1 MTGFYDP
8 RSEIGSDRAN
18 TDDIKERFSVSS
30 VIGQSARIF
39 GQNGKYMAC
48 CPFHDDGTPSLS
60 IQDDIGRFKCFGCG
74 ARGDV
79 IEYVMLHEG
88 VGFNEALRLLD
99 GGYIASAPARSFD
112 AQTDTQRSS
121 AARDIWNAAGPIRG
135 TPAASYLERRGLPL
149 EFTSQQADLRFA
161 RLSFD
166 RSATKYSA
174 LVAAA
179 RNVDG
184 EIVAIQRI
192 FLTEE
197 GEKLASDCKRS
208 LGSCKGAAIRLT
220 GFNITDR
227 SFDHIHVC
235 EGLEDG
241 LTLARMG
248 EAEVWV
254 TMGATNLA
262 SVNLPAQ
269 CTKVTIATDND
280 EAGSRASSLA
290 TAAFLKQNRA
300 VITWAP
306 PSQFKDWN
314 GYLMH
319 WEFEYNNVF
328 GNDLPW
334 LALEE
339 DDFHDENGNWV
350 DFDSIKKVRDFR
362 DSGR

>member
-1 MTGFYDP
+1 MNFHDS
-8 RSEIGSDRAN
+8 RDAMISDRTN
-18 TDDIKERFSVSS
+18 IEDIKERFNLSS
-30 VIGQSARIF
+30 VIGKSVRLV
-39 GQNGKYMAC
+39 GRNGKYKSC
-48 CPFHDDGTPSLS
+48 CPFHDDRTPSLS
-60 IQDDIGRFKCFGCG
+60 IRDDIGLFYCFGCG
-74 ARGDV
+74 AKGDV
-79 IEYVMLHEG
+79 IEYVKLREG
-88 VGFNEALRLLD
+88 VDFNQACRLLEE
-99 GGYIASAPARSFD
+99 GYVATGLVRPSD
-112 AQTDTQRSS
+112 AETDTQRTS
-121 AARDIWNAAGPIRG
+121 AARDIWNAAGPITG
-135 TPAASYLERRGLPL
+135 TPASDYLTRRGLPL
-149 EFTSQQADLRFA
+149 EFTNQQADLRFA

-166 RSATKYSA
+166 RSATKHPA

-197 GEKLASDCKRS
+197 GEKLAPDCKRS
-208 LGSCKGAAIRLT
+208 LGPCKGAAIRLT
-220 GFNITDR
+220 GFNITNQ

-254 TMGATNLA
+254 AMGATNLA

-280 EAGSRASSLA
+280 EAGSKASDLA
-290 TAAFLKQNRA
+290 TSAFLKQNRS
-300 VITWAP
+300 VNTWAP
-306 PSQFKDWN
+306 PPQFKDWN
-314 GYLMH
+314 DYLMH
-319 WEFEYNNVF
+319 WEFEHNNVF

-339 DDFHDENGNWV
+339 DDFYDEDGNWIG
-350 DFDSIKKVRDFR
+350 FDSIEKVRDFR
-362 DSGR
+362 ESGQ